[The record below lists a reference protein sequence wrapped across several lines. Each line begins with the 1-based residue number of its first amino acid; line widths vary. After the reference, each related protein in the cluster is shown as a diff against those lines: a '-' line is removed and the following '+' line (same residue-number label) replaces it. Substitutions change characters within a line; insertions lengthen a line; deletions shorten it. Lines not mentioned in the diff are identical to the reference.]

1 MHYILYILAI
11 CISALVSAIVT
22 RVRIDIRD
30 KKNTAGVIELSGED
44 YWVDQRSCKFFLT
57 IPMQDLP
64 KKKKVTFIVR
74 NINIPYDGN

>member
-11 CISALVSAIVT
+11 CISAFVSAIVT
-22 RVRIDIRD
+22 RVLINARD
-30 KKNTAGVIELSGED
+30 KKNTAGVIELSGDD
-44 YWVDQRSCKFFLT
+44 YWEDQQSCKFFLT

>member
-11 CISALVSAIVT
+11 CISAFVSAIVT
-22 RVRIDIRD
+22 RALINARD

-44 YWVDQRSCKFFLT
+44 YWEDQQSCKFFLT

>member
-1 MHYILYILAI
+1 MHYIICILAT
-11 CISALVSAIVT
+11 CISAFVSAIAT
-22 RVRIDIRD
+22 RIRIDIRD
-30 KKNTAGVIELSGED
+30 KKNTAGVIELSGDD
-44 YWVDQRSCKFFLT
+44 YWEDQQSCKFFLT